1 MIFRREPQ
9 SWPPIGPVN
18 PFELGVLCIGLVNGL
33 SVLGGAASPTSIML
47 QLSPGFLRVW
57 AALLAL
63 GSTVAL
69 VGLLWRGNWVTGVE
83 IKRPG
88 LVTFSLACLA
98 YAFAA
103 ARLGGP
109 GMAVAITNGGFC
121 LIAWWRIAQVTRGI
135 RDYRRQVSA
144 VRNDPR

>member
-1 MIFRREPQ
+1 MRFRQ
-9 SWPPIGPVN
+9 QTWPPIGPVN
-18 PFELGVLCIGLVNGL
+18 PFELGVLLIGLVNGL
-33 SVLGGAASPTSIML
+33 SVLTGAARPTSIRL
-47 QLSPGFLRVW
+47 QLSPGFLLAW
-57 AALLAL
+57 ALLLVL

-88 LVTFSLACLA
+88 LVAFSLACLA

-103 ARLGGP
+103 GRLGGP
-109 GMAVAITNGGFC
+109 GMAVAVTNSGFC

-135 RDYRRQVSA
+135 RDYRRDMSA